1 MAAFA
6 VLHFIESFKPPLL
19 KVGVRRTVPVC
30 PTINDWRVISSLY
43 KTPFYSLKVKTLW
56 EYEQCSL
63 CTYLT
68 ATTDEM
74 QWKCLCADEGDENRE
89 DKF

>member
-6 VLHFIESFKPPLL
+6 VLRFIESFKPPLL

-30 PTINDWRVISSLY
+30 PTINDRRVIPSLY

-68 ATTDEM
+68 AT
-74 QWKCLCADEGDENRE
+74 
-89 DKF
+89 

>member
-1 MAAFA
+1 MIGLPF
-6 VLHFIESFKPPLL
+6 
-19 KVGVRRTVPVC
+19 PV
-30 PTINDWRVISSLY
+30 LY

-68 ATTDEM
+68 AVLEEM
-74 QWKCLCADEGDENRE
+74 QWKCLCAGKEEKNR
-89 DKF
+89 KYQF